1 MVNLDVTIP
10 TKFRLLPN
18 KRIKRAVPENWA
30 EVTVKQFFGYL
41 KALKLG
47 RTATEVRLLTARYL
61 LPLPWY
67 LFYTLNRVQL
77 AQITYELRW
86 MNQLPLTISMF
97 KTINGFVGPGDSFST
112 LTIGEFA
119 AASAYYDQYRGT
131 HNPELLDYLIAVLYR
146 PDRTKRFS
154 AEAME
159 SYLPKLRKVHP
170 DIKLGVYLYLGGCLS
185 ELANRYP
192 RLFSGPGLARPDGS
206 RGGGRPRDPARPD
219 GDPPK
224 ADGETRRGTAG
235 RQSAK
240 TDWLDF
246 MRHLPSEKFGTLEQ
260 IEQSGLHA
268 VLEVA
273 HRMMNDSQKQKGG
286 MPPTRSHAARRIH

>member
-1 MVNLDVTIP
+1 MVNLDITVP
-10 TKFRLLPN
+10 AKYALLPN
-18 KRIKRAVPENWA
+18 KRIKRTVPENWA

-97 KTINGFVGPGDSFST
+97 KTINGLEGPGDSFST

-119 AASAYYDQYRGT
+119 AASAYYDQYRRT

-154 AEAME
+154 AETME

-170 DIKLGVYLYLGGCLS
+170 DIKLGVYLYFGGCLS
-185 ELANRYP
+185 ELSKRYP
-192 RLFSGPGLARPDGS
+192 RLFSGGVSTAGS
-206 RGGGRPRDPARPD
+206 IAGRPRVDAGAAVDAAPIRL
-219 GDPPK
+219 
-224 ADGETRRGTAG
+224 RRTP
-235 RQSAK
+235 S
-240 TDWLDF
+240 DWLDF